1 MNKIII
7 TLLALA
13 VCILASAQTPVE
25 TEYSDS
31 ALMSHSLKEVV
42 VSASNG
48 TRSRYQITNTDLIGQ
63 AQLVRAACCNLG
75 ESFTANPS
83 VDVSYSDAATGA
95 RQIKLLGLSGTYV
108 QMLTENV
115 PNLRGAAIP
124 YSLGFVPGPWM
135 QSIQVSKGA
144 ASVKNG
150 YESTTGQINIE
161 FLKPQGT
168 DGVRGNGYLDSKLR
182 QELNLD
188 GSIHLTDRLSTSLLL
203 HFENRQTEHD
213 GNGDGFMDMPR
224 LRQYNVMHR
233 WAYVSPGFISQL
245 SARILTDSRK
255 SGMGSHSHP
264 DASMP
269 RYDITVD
276 TRRYEM
282 QWKNAIMRNDSHAT
296 SLALILH
303 GSIHDADNR
312 FGNTIYDVTQKN
324 GYAQLMFES
333 DIADA
338 HNLAFGASL
347 NYDHFSEHAG
357 GDAIVLPDGATVSS
371 AETTTGVYAQYT
383 FKPSSALTLM
393 PGLRYDHSS
402 LYGSFVT
409 PRMHV
414 KYSPTGILTLRASA
428 GKGYRSPHA
437 LAENTPLLA
446 SGRRFFV
453 ADHFSQEEAWNYGA
467 SANLN
472 FPIAGKT
479 LDINA
484 EYYYTHF
491 IHQMVMSVDGIAG
504 PYTVSF
510 GNLHGKSYSHTLQID
525 ATYPFF
531 EGFTATGAFRYT
543 DARTTY
549 DDGTLR
555 HRPLTSRYKG
565 LLTISYKTPMEIWHF
580 DVTGQLNG
588 HGELYDRSPFPTYFQ
603 LQAQVTREFR
613 HFSIYIGGENLT
625 NYRQP
630 NPIISAAN
638 PWSQAFDAT
647 QTWGPLDGAMAYIGF
662 RMKFEKF

>member
-1 MNKIII
+1 
-7 TLLALA
+7 
-13 VCILASAQTPVE
+13 
-25 TEYSDS
+25 
-31 ALMSHSLKEVV
+31 
-42 VSASNG
+42 
-48 TRSRYQITNTDLIGQ
+48 
-63 AQLVRAACCNLG
+63 
-75 ESFTANPS
+75 
-83 VDVSYSDAATGA
+83 
-95 RQIKLLGLSGTYV
+95 
-108 QMLTENV
+108 
-115 PNLRGAAIP
+115 
-124 YSLGFVPGPWM
+124 
-135 QSIQVSKGA
+135 
-144 ASVKNG
+144 
-150 YESTTGQINIE
+150 
-161 FLKPQGT
+161 
-168 DGVRGNGYLDSKLR
+168 
-182 QELNLD
+182 
-188 GSIHLTDRLSTSLLL
+188 
-203 HFENRQTEHD
+203 
-213 GNGDGFMDMPR
+213 
-224 LRQYNVMHR
+224 
-233 WAYVSPGFISQL
+233 
-245 SARILTDSRK
+245 
-255 SGMGSHSHP
+255 
-264 DASMP
+264 
-269 RYDITVD
+269 
-276 TRRYEM
+276 
-282 QWKNAIMRNDSHAT
+282 
-296 SLALILH
+296 
-303 GSIHDADNR
+303 
-312 FGNTIYDVTQKN
+312 
-324 GYAQLMFES
+324 
-333 DIADA
+333 
-338 HNLAFGASL
+338 
-347 NYDHFSEHAG
+347 
-357 GDAIVLPDGATVSS
+357 
-371 AETTTGVYAQYT
+371 
-383 FKPSSALTLM
+383 M
-393 PGLRYDHSS
+393 PGLRYDYSS

-613 HFSIYIGGENLT
+613 HSSIYIGGENLT

>member
-1 MNKIII
+1 
-7 TLLALA
+7 
-13 VCILASAQTPVE
+13 
-25 TEYSDS
+25 
-31 ALMSHSLKEVV
+31 
-42 VSASNG
+42 
-48 TRSRYQITNTDLIGQ
+48 
-63 AQLVRAACCNLG
+63 
-75 ESFTANPS
+75 
-83 VDVSYSDAATGA
+83 
-95 RQIKLLGLSGTYV
+95 
-108 QMLTENV
+108 
-115 PNLRGAAIP
+115 
-124 YSLGFVPGPWM
+124 
-135 QSIQVSKGA
+135 
-144 ASVKNG
+144 
-150 YESTTGQINIE
+150 
-161 FLKPQGT
+161 
-168 DGVRGNGYLDSKLR
+168 
-182 QELNLD
+182 
-188 GSIHLTDRLSTSLLL
+188 
-203 HFENRQTEHD
+203 
-213 GNGDGFMDMPR
+213 
-224 LRQYNVMHR
+224 
-233 WAYVSPGFISQL
+233 
-245 SARILTDSRK
+245 
-255 SGMGSHSHP
+255 
-264 DASMP
+264 
-269 RYDITVD
+269 
-276 TRRYEM
+276 
-282 QWKNAIMRNDSHAT
+282 
-296 SLALILH
+296 
-303 GSIHDADNR
+303 
-312 FGNTIYDVTQKN
+312 
-324 GYAQLMFES
+324 
-333 DIADA
+333 
-338 HNLAFGASL
+338 
-347 NYDHFSEHAG
+347 
-357 GDAIVLPDGATVSS
+357 
-371 AETTTGVYAQYT
+371 
-383 FKPSSALTLM
+383 M

-467 SANLN
+467 SANFN